1 MFVLT
6 RRAVNSKPNVY
17 EENLEL
23 PEKDRGILNKVDV
36 EDGPA
41 DNDVIEVGQNNDV
54 VDLNQPD
61 DDVII
66 AADKPKNENPNTNND
81 EDKIYNNEEGGIA
94 KLNFY

>member
-94 KLNFY
+94 RLNFY

>member
-1 MFVLT
+1 M
-6 RRAVNSKPNVY
+6 
-17 EENLEL
+17 
-23 PEKDRGILNKVDV
+23 PEKDRGVLNEIDV

-41 DNDVIEVGQNNDV
+41 DTDVIEVGQNNDV

-66 AADKPKNENPNTNND
+66 AADKPKNEDPNTNND

-94 KLNFY
+94 KLNVY

>member
-66 AADKPKNENPNTNND
+66 AADKPKNEDPNTNND

>member
-1 MFVLT
+1 M
-6 RRAVNSKPNVY
+6 
-17 EENLEL
+17 

-61 DDVII
+61 DDVSI
-66 AADKPKNENPNTNND
+66 AADKPKNEDPNTNND
-81 EDKIYNNEEGGIA
+81 EDKIYNNQEGGIA